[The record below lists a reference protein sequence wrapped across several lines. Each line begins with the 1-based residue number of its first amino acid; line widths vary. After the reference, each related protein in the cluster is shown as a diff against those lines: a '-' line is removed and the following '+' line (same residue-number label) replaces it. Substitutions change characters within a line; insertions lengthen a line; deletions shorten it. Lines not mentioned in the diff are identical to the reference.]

1 MEIQLPIEKV
11 YNDCLVI
18 LIFLGYFSF
27 ATKQKNTISEFL
39 FLNFPF
45 NFPLRFSFIFS
56 VTKQK
61 FGSFTNNPLHTEE
74 KEKSWI

>member
-1 MEIQLPIEKV
+1 MEIQLPKEKV

-45 NFPLRFSFIFS
+45 NFSLRFSFIFS

-61 FGSFTNNPLHTEE
+61 FGSFRNNPLHTEE